1 MQTEHQNNNTIQ
13 AFWVG
18 MGSLSSFALG
28 IVSAAILSRYLE
40 KAEYGTYRQ
49 VLYVYNTLLVIFS
62 AGLPRVFF
70 YFLPRFPLEQGKHI
84 VWKVSKMLFFFGMA
98 FSIVLYAFSGI
109 IAQILRNPELAT
121 GLKYF
126 SPIPMLLLPTLGIE
140 GIFSTY
146 KKTIYIAI
154 YNTATRFLMLIFI
167 VLPVVI
173 FQGGYI
179 YAIFGWS
186 IASIIALLLAIYFKG
201 LPFKGIE
208 TETSNLSYN
217 AVFSYSLP
225 LVVASIAGIAIKAA
239 DQFYISRFFGAEVFA
254 EYSNG
259 FIGLP
264 FVGMVTGA
272 TSMVLMPIFSKMIH
286 DKSEIEN
293 IIKLWRSA
301 LLKSAIII
309 YPLVIFFIFNAKNI
323 VEVIYSSTYHNSAI
337 YFQIA
342 MVLNFFNI
350 IIFAPLL
357 LSMGETKFY
366 ARLHML
372 IAIVAWFI
380 GYLIVLVFKSPVAVA
395 TFSVSL
401 SIITVLIC
409 IKYISILFEVSPFS
423 LFPLKKISALITH
436 ALLVIAFVNLVN
448 SQLLPPLVNYV
459 SLIVTFVGFT
469 VILLCTAPIFRLD
482 YLAVVKPLINRFR
495 SGQSLST

>member
-1 MQTEHQNNNTIQ
+1 MQV
-13 AFWVG
+13 FWVG

-40 KAEYGTYRQ
+40 KVEYGTYRQ
-49 VLYVYNTLLVIFS
+49 ILYVYNTLLVIFS
-62 AGLPRVFF
+62 AGLPRVFS
-70 YFLPRFPLEQGKHI
+70 YFLPRYPLEQGKHI

-98 FSIVLYAFSGI
+98 FSIVLYAFSEI

-167 VLPVVI
+167 VLPVI
-173 FQGGYI
+173 IYKGSYI

-254 EYSNG
+254 EFSNG

-272 TSMVLMPIFSKMIH
+272 TSMVFMHLRRGGVDVEYLNTKDGREVDFFTRDRISGETQLIQVCWEMS
-286 DKSEIEN
+286 DKKTFARE
-293 IIKLWRSA
+293 LHG
-301 LLKSAIII
+301 LKSAMD
-309 YPLVIFFIFNAKNI
+309 
-323 VEVIYSSTYHNSAI
+323 E
-337 YFQIA
+337 
-342 MVLNFFNI
+342 
-350 IIFAPLL
+350 
-357 LSMGETKFY
+357 LSLQTGT
-366 ARLHML
+366 
-372 IAIVAWFI
+372 
-380 GYLIVLVFKSPVAVA
+380 
-395 TFSVSL
+395 
-401 SIITVLIC
+401 
-409 IKYISILFEVSPFS
+409 
-423 LFPLKKISALITH
+423 
-436 ALLVIAFVNLVN
+436 
-448 SQLLPPLVNYV
+448 
-459 SLIVTFVGFT
+459 IVTWDDET
-469 VILLCTAPIFRLD
+469 VIENKIKIIPVWKWLLT
-482 YLAVVKPLINRFR
+482 
-495 SGQSLST
+495 